1 MRNET
6 MDREF
11 DVLGQYRAITSK
23 LKRRF
28 LKKPNVSEASDQ
40 FGSLAKELKR
50 QDCPQYAGFC
60 SLAKAR
66 CENTLSNATGE
77 VEALTEAARLFL
89 EAEKNCVELR
99 CPAFEEHLTEAIHL
113 FNQAIKTHCAQGN
126 SALGACLCLEI
137 GDALRHMNRPHE
149 AMVHYQHAAELQH
162 QNPLDALQSMTLVA
176 SCKIETGDFDGALS
190 VLTEMAYF
198 AEERGAIGQQ
208 QGKLQGPYQEIL
220 ARCEIGRVLLLMLLQ
235 PTPQRIRPQ
244 HAQILEKYSEESELS
259 EYPVDYMNKDLFL
272 LLQSV
277 VMVCQS
283 HDVDVLK
290 ELEKELWTYLEPE
303 QQHLLHLITLKMS
316 NKGE

>member
-1 MRNET
+1 

-11 DVLGQYRAITSK
+11 DVLGQYRTITSK

-28 LKKPNVSEASDQ
+28 LKKPNVSEASGQ

-66 CENTLSNATGE
+66 CENTLSNAAGE
-77 VEALTEAARLFL
+77 IEALTGAARLFL
-89 EAEKNCVELR
+89 EAEKSCLELK
-99 CPAFEEHLTEAIHL
+99 CPSFEEHLTEAIHL
-113 FNQAIKTHCAQGN
+113 YNQAIKTHCTQGN

-162 QNPLDALQSMTLVA
+162 QNPIDALRSMTLVA
-176 SCKIETGDFDGALS
+176 SCKIDTGDYDGALS

-198 AEERGAIGQQ
+198 AEERGSMGQQ
-208 QGKLQGPYQEIL
+208 QGKIQGPYQEIL
-220 ARCEIGRVLLLMLLQ
+220 AHCEIGRVLLLMVLQ

-244 HAQILEKYSEESELS
+244 HAQILEKYTEGNVGGSPI
-259 EYPVDYMNKDLFL
+259 EYMSRDLFL

-277 VMVCQS
+277 VMVCQE
-283 HDVDVLK
+283 HDADALK
-290 ELEKELWTYLEPE
+290 ELEKELWAYLEPE
-303 QQHLLHLITLKMS
+303 QQHLLHLITLKLS
-316 NKGE
+316 SKGE

>member
-1 MRNET
+1 

-11 DVLGQYRAITSK
+11 DVIGQYRAITAK

-28 LKKPNVSEASDQ
+28 LKKPNVSEASGQ
-40 FGSLAKELKR
+40 FGALAKELKR

-66 CENTLSNATGE
+66 CENTLSNGTGE

-89 EAEKNCVELR
+89 EAEKNSVDLR

-162 QNPLDALQSMTLVA
+162 QNPIDALQSMTLVA
-176 SCKIETGDFDGALS
+176 SCKIDTGDFDGALS
-190 VLTEMAYF
+190 VLTEMAYH
-198 AEERGAIGQQ
+198 AEERGTMSQ
-208 QGKLQGPYQEIL
+208 QGKLKGPYQEIL
-220 ARCEIGRVLLLMLLQ
+220 AHCEIGRILLLMLLQ

-244 HAQILEKYSEESELS
+244 HAQILEKYSEDSDPAEN
-259 EYPVDYMNKDLFL
+259 PVDYMNKDLFL

-277 VMVCQS
+277 VMVCQL
-283 HDVDVLK
+283 HDVDALK
-290 ELEKELWTYLEPE
+290 ELEKELWTYLDPE
-303 QQHLLHLITLKMS
+303 QQHLLHLITLKLS
-316 NKGE
+316 KKGE

>member
-1 MRNET
+1 MVSAILERVPGYQMADTFVPGTIARKAPIWRVVENKNSVKRGKSSKKKKSVNFT

-11 DVLGQYRAITSK
+11 DVLGQYRAIASK

-28 LKKPNVSEASDQ
+28 LKKPNVSEASGQ

-89 EAEKNCVELR
+89 EAEKSSVELR

-113 FNQAIKTHCAQGN
+113 YNQSIKTHCAQGN

-137 GDALRHMNRPHE
+137 GDALRHMSRPHE

-162 QNPLDALQSMTLVA
+162 QNPIDALQSMTLVA
-176 SCKIETGDFDGALS
+176 SCKIDTGTCVWA
-190 VLTEMAYF
+190 
-198 AEERGAIGQQ
+198 
-208 QGKLQGPYQEIL
+208 
-220 ARCEIGRVLLLMLLQ
+220 
-235 PTPQRIRPQ
+235 
-244 HAQILEKYSEESELS
+244 
-259 EYPVDYMNKDLFL
+259 
-272 LLQSV
+272 
-277 VMVCQS
+277 
-283 HDVDVLK
+283 
-290 ELEKELWTYLEPE
+290 
-303 QQHLLHLITLKMS
+303 
-316 NKGE
+316 

>member
-1 MRNET
+1 

-11 DVLGQYRAITSK
+11 DVIGQYRAITAK

-28 LKKPNVSEASDQ
+28 LKKPNVFEASGQ
-40 FGSLAKELKR
+40 FGALAKELKR

-66 CENTLSNATGE
+66 CENTLSNGTGE

-89 EAEKNCVELR
+89 EAEKNSVELR

-162 QNPLDALQSMTLVA
+162 QNPIDALQSMTLVA
-176 SCKIETGDFDGALS
+176 SCKIDT
-190 VLTEMAYF
+190 
-198 AEERGAIGQQ
+198 
-208 QGKLQGPYQEIL
+208 GKLKKSIVWGIGYLVGQVHLFSKGYGL
-220 ARCEIGRVLLLMLLQ
+220 KNHARLCGNICSLNNLLKCL
-235 PTPQRIRPQ
+235 
-244 HAQILEKYSEESELS
+244 
-259 EYPVDYMNKDLFL
+259 
-272 LLQSV
+272 
-277 VMVCQS
+277 
-283 HDVDVLK
+283 
-290 ELEKELWTYLEPE
+290 
-303 QQHLLHLITLKMS
+303 
-316 NKGE
+316 

>member
-1 MRNET
+1 

-89 EAEKNCVELR
+89 EAEKSCVELR

-126 SALGACLCLEI
+126 SALGASLCLEI

-162 QNPLDALQSMTLVA
+162 QNPIDALQSMTLVA

-198 AEERGAIGQQ
+198 AEERGAMGQQ

-244 HAQILEKYSEESELS
+244 HAQILQKYSEESDLA

-277 VMVCQS
+277 VAVCQS
-283 HDVDVLK
+283 HDIDALK
-290 ELEKELWTYLEPE
+290 ELEKELWTYLEPD
-303 QQHLLHLITLKMS
+303 QQHLLHLITLKIS

>member
-1 MRNET
+1 

-11 DVLGQYRAITSK
+11 DVLGQYRAINSK

-89 EAEKNCVELR
+89 EAEKSCVELR

-126 SALGACLCLEI
+126 SVLGACLCLEI

-162 QNPLDALQSMTLVA
+162 QNPIDALQSMTLVA
-176 SCKIETGDFDGALS
+176 SCKIETG
-190 VLTEMAYF
+190 
-198 AEERGAIGQQ
+198 
-208 QGKLQGPYQEIL
+208 K
-220 ARCEIGRVLLLMLLQ
+220 LLQ
-235 PTPQRIRPQ
+235 NIYTLTISC
-244 HAQILEKYSEESELS
+244 AAG
-259 EYPVDYMNKDLFL
+259 
-272 LLQSV
+272 
-277 VMVCQS
+277 
-283 HDVDVLK
+283 LK
-290 ELEKELWTYLEPE
+290 ELGNINSTV
-303 QQHLLHLITLKMS
+303 HVTLDLNPRGVLPYMGYIS
-316 NKGE
+316 MCSPIVFQPFWS

>member
-1 MRNET
+1 
-6 MDREF
+6 MDRDF
-11 DVLGQYRAITSK
+11 DVLGQYRAIASK

-162 QNPLDALQSMTLVA
+162 QNPIDAIQSMTLVA
-176 SCKIETGDFDGALS
+176 SCKIETG
-190 VLTEMAYF
+190 
-198 AEERGAIGQQ
+198 
-208 QGKLQGPYQEIL
+208 K
-220 ARCEIGRVLLLMLLQ
+220 LLQ
-235 PTPQRIRPQ
+235 NIYSLT
-244 HAQILEKYSEESELS
+244 ILLWGWI
-259 EYPVDYMNKDLFL
+259 
-272 LLQSV
+272 
-277 VMVCQS
+277 
-283 HDVDVLK
+283 K
-290 ELEKELWTYLEPE
+290 EA
-303 QQHLLHLITLKMS
+303 
-316 NKGE
+316 

>member
-1 MRNET
+1 MRNDT

-28 LKKPNVSEASDQ
+28 LKKPNVSEASGQ

-176 SCKIETGDFDGALS
+176 SCKIETGKSLQNFILSQYSCGAG
-190 VLTEMAYF
+190 M
-198 AEERGAIGQQ
+198 EEPIMTA
-208 QGKLQGPYQEIL
+208 
-220 ARCEIGRVLLLMLLQ
+220 
-235 PTPQRIRPQ
+235 
-244 HAQILEKYSEESELS
+244 
-259 EYPVDYMNKDLFL
+259 
-272 LLQSV
+272 SV
-277 VMVCQS
+277 V
-283 HDVDVLK
+283 H
-290 ELEKELWTYLEPE
+290 
-303 QQHLLHLITLKMS
+303 
-316 NKGE
+316 

>member
-1 MRNET
+1 MRNDT

-137 GDALRHMNRPHE
+137 GDALRYMNRPHE

-283 HDVDVLK
+283 HDVDALK

>member
-1 MRNET
+1 

-137 GDALRHMNRPHE
+137 GDALRHMNRSHE

-162 QNPLDALQSMTLVA
+162 QNPIDALQSMTLVA
-176 SCKIETGDFDGALS
+176 SCKIETGKLLEKKFSLFQYSCGAGMKELGNTDTIVHWS
-190 VLTEMAYF
+190 LGRSNQVHV
-198 AEERGAIGQQ
+198 
-208 QGKLQGPYQEIL
+208 L
-220 ARCEIGRVLLLMLLQ
+220 ARV
-235 PTPQRIRPQ
+235 
-244 HAQILEKYSEESELS
+244 AILCSCARHHSLNAPS
-259 EYPVDYMNKDLFL
+259 SFF
-272 LLQSV
+272 S
-277 VMVCQS
+277 
-283 HDVDVLK
+283 
-290 ELEKELWTYLEPE
+290 
-303 QQHLLHLITLKMS
+303 
-316 NKGE
+316 

>member
-1 MRNET
+1 

-198 AEERGAIGQQ
+198 AEERGAMGQQ

-244 HAQILEKYSEESELS
+244 HVQILEKYSEDSELA

-283 HDVDVLK
+283 HDVDALK

>member
-1 MRNET
+1 
-6 MDREF
+6 MDRDF

-162 QNPLDALQSMTLVA
+162 QNPIDAIQSMTLVA

-198 AEERGAIGQQ
+198 AEERGAMGQQ

-244 HAQILEKYSEESELS
+244 HAQILEKYSEESDLAK
-259 EYPVDYMNKDLFL
+259 YPVDYMNKDLYL

-283 HDVDVLK
+283 HDVEALK
-290 ELEKELWTYLEPE
+290 ELEKELWSYLEPE

>member
-1 MRNET
+1 

-28 LKKPNVSEASDQ
+28 LKKPNVSEASEQ

-60 SLAKAR
+60 TLAKAR

-113 FNQAIKTHCAQGN
+113 YNQAIKTHCAQGN

-137 GDALRHMNRPHE
+137 GDALRHLNRPHE

-162 QNPLDALQSMTLVA
+162 QNPVDALQSMTLVA
-176 SCKIETGDFDGALS
+176 SCKIDTGDFDGALN

-198 AEERGAIGQQ
+198 AEERGAMSQQ
-208 QGKLQGPYQEIL
+208 QGQLQGPYQEIL

-244 HAQILEKYSEESELS
+244 HAQILEKYSEGNVNGFPV
-259 EYPVDYMNKDLFL
+259 EYMSRDLFL

-277 VMVCQS
+277 VMVCQE
-283 HDVDVLK
+283 HDGDALK

-303 QQHLLHLITLKMS
+303 QQHLLHLITLKLS
-316 NKGE
+316 SKGE

>member
-1 MRNET
+1 
-6 MDREF
+6 MDRDF
-11 DVLGQYRAITSK
+11 DVLGQYRAIASK

-89 EAEKNCVELR
+89 EAEKNCAELR

-162 QNPLDALQSMTLVA
+162 QNPIDAIQSMTLVA
-176 SCKIETGDFDGALS
+176 SCKIETG
-190 VLTEMAYF
+190 
-198 AEERGAIGQQ
+198 
-208 QGKLQGPYQEIL
+208 K
-220 ARCEIGRVLLLMLLQ
+220 LLQ
-235 PTPQRIRPQ
+235 NIYSLT
-244 HAQILEKYSEESELS
+244 ILLWGWI
-259 EYPVDYMNKDLFL
+259 
-272 LLQSV
+272 
-277 VMVCQS
+277 
-283 HDVDVLK
+283 K
-290 ELEKELWTYLEPE
+290 EA
-303 QQHLLHLITLKMS
+303 
-316 NKGE
+316 